1 MPGKPC
7 EPLRERQKL
16 KEAKQLAQG
25 HTGHR
30 ETGNTNPEQTDYTV
44 TIHSEADLQTDS
56 LGVPGNRAE
65 GQTSCTCISARWT

>member
-44 TIHSEADLQTDS
+44 TTHSEADLQT
-56 LGVPGNRAE
+56 
-65 GQTSCTCISARWT
+65 